1 MEAIKLSERK
11 EGKMKNKLARFG
23 KLITGVLFC
32 AVLFCLAGCKGGQVA
47 TEAAPAAKPA
57 EKKAVANADTQAGA
71 TVEEKKV
78 AWSYDPTGK
87 RDPFLPPKE
96 MSKDNVLNPLL
107 SYNLDQMWID
117 GIFVGA
123 GRDVAHI
130 LLPDNS
136 DWFVKVGDEI
146 GVNRGRV
153 KRIEPDGVVVE
164 EQYLD
169 PVDPQKIRIVE
180 KFLRMEPIGTSLPL
194 LRK

>member
-1 MEAIKLSERK
+1 MN
-11 EGKMKNKLARFG
+11 NKLALFV
-23 KLITGVLFC
+23 KLMAGAGVC
-32 AVLFCLAGCKGGQVA
+32 VLLLWLGGCNAQVA
-47 TEAAPAAKPA
+47 SGPETAKPP
-57 EKKAVANADTQAGA
+57 EKKPAVAAQTQEGA
-71 TVEEKKV
+71 TVQGKKV
-78 AWSYDPTGK
+78 TWSYDPTGK
-87 RDPFLPPKE
+87 RDPFMPAKDLDTGLGVIPKIQQ
-96 MSKDNVLNPLL
+96 
-107 SYNLDQMWID
+107 YNLDQMWID

-153 KRIEPDGVVVE
+153 KRIEPEGIVVE

-180 KFLRMEPIGTSLPL
+180 KYLRMEPIGTSLPL
-194 LRK
+194 LGK